1 MAFRYRNAATRCRLG
16 APRALGLAAAGL
28 LMALAP
34 VAAASQAVTYT
45 RKGDTVVV
53 RPAHQPH
60 TVTTTRIVRTADGRL
75 VQREVT
81 RERSREHV
89 VVNQIVSDARR
100 GARAA
105 NRHTPRRHTPVV
117 IEERPRSIH
126 GGGFTHLQPIYE
138 GREFHNAQTPSH
150 HASYHQSFGRASG
163 VQHIHTRSTV
173 TPAFNH
179 RITPRT
185 ISQTTCT
192 TTQHGVFPGTVVR
205 SPVYTRTVHHHHYTP
220 GIRYTHRSY
229 RAPSV
234 SVRGTIGGGNSRVGF
249 QVGQSF
255 HHGRS
260 HIGYRHNWNR
270 GRSGLHIRIGN

>member
-1 MAFRYRNAATRCRLG
+1 MAFCYRNAATRCRLG
-16 APRALGLAAAGL
+16 APRTLGLAAAGL

-45 RKGDTVVV
+45 RKGDTIVV

-75 VQREVT
+75 VEREVT

-100 GARAA
+100 DASAS
-105 NRHTPRRHTPVV
+105 NRHAPRRHTPVV

-138 GREFHNAQTPSH
+138 GREFHNAQAPQRSQ
-150 HASYHQSFGRASG
+150 A
-163 VQHIHTRSTV
+163 VQFTRSTF
-173 TPAFNH
+173 TPAYNH

-192 TTQHGVFPGTVVR
+192 TTQYGVFPGTVVR

-220 GIRYTHRSY
+220 GIRYTHRY
-229 RAPSV
+229 HRAPSV
-234 SVRGTIGGGNSRVGF
+234 SVRGTIGGGSSRVGF
-249 QVGQSF
+249 HVGQSF

-260 HIGYRHNWNR
+260 HIGYRHGWNR